1 MQTDTIVERAKA
13 KDPKALNEIY
23 AMYYPKMVGVCMKI
37 AKEDEDTVH
46 DLVHDAFVLAFA
58 SLGNLRNNER
68 FGEWLTTIVRNVALK
83 HISQK
88 DKIHFVP
95 LSDVAPNDASL
106 LDFSSQADSAIN
118 YGDILYAISQLPE
131 GYSKVIRLSL
141 IEGFSH
147 KEIAS
152 MLGIEA
158 HSSSSQ
164 LSRAKGLLKQI
175 LSYKQLAII
184 LVLLISIPL
193 YFILSRRDDPNVC
206 EIRPNKKNTEE
217 KKEKSSPKRQENEPI
232 QDIRIAEE
240 NNKVVDIQYIEKDQK
255 MIAETKEDSVLIEQ
269 KDSVIAPIEH
279 HEPLLAETTPLKKNK
294 WKFLAAGS
302 LGPAL
307 AQNAYKLLQTGSIGD
322 IDSEVPTFPEN
333 INTWEDYSR
342 YLHITQH
349 DNTPAD
355 TLALIDIA
363 DHNTGD
369 MVEKEEHDKPVTF
382 GISLSKTLTDRWS
395 IETGVQYSLLN
406 SRFTMGENGYSIV
419 KKQKAHYLGVPFK
432 LSYRLV
438 DYKRLSAYSSAG
450 VTIHIPVYGKW
461 DSSYIVEWQSAYSDS
476 HHFTP
481 PFQWQTNLSVGV
493 QYKFTPNV
501 SIFIEPTFN
510 WFIPSGSETH
520 TIWTEH
526 PVMFTSPFGIRFTW

>member
-1 MQTDTIVERAKA
+1 MQTDTIIERAKA

-83 HISQK
+83 HVAQK

-95 LSDVAPNDASL
+95 LSNVDPNDASL

-118 YGDILYAISQLPE
+118 YGDIMHAISQLPE

-175 LSYKQLAII
+175 LGYKQLAII

-206 EIRPNKKNTEE
+206 EIRPNKIKTEE